1 MPPSG
6 RRGGQLRAPG
16 PDTEPETRPETGSV
30 ARQTAEGDA
39 PALPAA
45 LAAALCPA
53 TGPALLARLPQRLDT
68 YLSLLESWNTAINLS
83 GAHSRAGLE
92 RLALDSFH
100 LAAFLGQ
107 PALAVPDVPTGPR
120 IWDFG
125 AGAGLPGI
133 PLRLVWEEGEYTLV
147 EPREKRA
154 LFLANALAR
163 LELPRTR
170 VFRGTAQQCFA
181 AHPDGAD
188 RILARAFLPWPELLA
203 LCRPMLRP
211 GGLVLIFASEAAG
224 SLPAPWQLAAQT
236 AYSVD
241 GRERW
246 LWALR
251 PGDTSGDASGGTSG
265 DTSGD
270 TSRDARQ
277 TQDRIPHSP
286 QEAGMRPAPGAD
298 RP

>member
-6 RRGGQLRAPG
+6 RRGGQLCAPG
-16 PDTEPETRPETGSV
+16 PNSEPETGPETRPDAS
-30 ARQTAEGDA
+30 QTAEGDA

-45 LAAALCPA
+45 LAAALCPVS
-53 TGPALLARLPQRLDT
+53 GPALLARLPQRLNT
-68 YLSLLESWNTAINLS
+68 YLSLLETWNTAINLS

-100 LAAFLGQ
+100 LAAFLCQ
-107 PALAVPDVPTGPR
+107 PALAVPDVPNGPR

-133 PLRLVWEEGEYTLV
+133 PLRLVWEVGEYTLV

-163 LELPRTR
+163 LDLPRTR

-211 GGLVLIFASEAAG
+211 GGLVLVFACERAGEAAG

-251 PGDTSGDASGGTSG
+251 PGGISG
-265 DTSGD
+265 DTSGGI
-270 TSRDARQ
+270 RQ
-277 TQDRIPHSP
+277 AQDRIPHSP
-286 QEAGMRPAPGAD
+286 QAAGMRPATGAD